1 MNRIYSLVWNRK
13 RGTLQ
18 VASELAR
25 SHGGAAATG
34 TGRRGRTV
42 LSLAVLAALGLT
54 AAPAGAQSCTTTL
67 SADVS
72 GPAAGPAH
80 VASDGDTVCVDAG
93 VDVLGGDGTS
103 SSANAGAGLEAISPD
118 HVTVHSDGHIGGGDG
133 MADMAAGGSGGAGGD
148 GVGGGVVDLTIG
160 ADGLT

>member
-1 MNRIYSLVWNRK
+1 WNRK

-25 SHGGAAATG
+25 SHGGASATG
-34 TGRRGRTV
+34 SGRRGRTV

-54 AAPAGAQSCTTTL
+54 AAPAGAQNCTTTI

-80 VASDGDTVCVDAG
+80 VASGGDTVCVDAD
-93 VDVLGGDGTS
+93 VDVLGGDGTT
-103 SSANAGAGLEAISPD
+103 SSANAGPGLQGVWPD
-118 HVTVHSDGHIGGGDG
+118 DVAVRNDGHIGGGDG
-133 MADMAAGGSGGAGGD
+133 MADISAGGD
-148 GVGGGVVDLTIG
+148 GG
-160 ADGLT
+160 